1 MLKSRRVVEELVAVK
16 GFVWRLNTCEC
27 VTYSYTGLPFTLL
40 IQALAAGLLLSAH
53 RIPLPSCKR
62 WSLFFFF
69 FLLCSA
75 AAASMRLWVSRL
87 VRWKL
92 WTRSCRR
99 LEPRLRLKAAVYLWK
114 RRRLEE
120 RWSYCTELQ
129 RPPFVEG
136 FCGGKGSSRTLTT
149 STRSGA
155 TGNCSSGLQENGESR
170 RNVECSCSVLHC
182 FLYYNQRFCIRL
194 SSFPSTLT
202 CLPSKW
208 DEETSQETIKVIF
221 SMPSFLK
228 RKKIIFAILIH
239 S

>member
-1 MLKSRRVVEELVAVK
+1 M
-16 GFVWRLNTCEC
+16 G
-27 VTYSYTGLPFTLL
+27 
-40 IQALAAGLLLSAH
+40 LSA
-53 RIPLPSCKR
+53 RS
-62 WSLFFFF
+62 
-69 FLLCSA
+69 
-75 AAASMRLWVSRL
+75 
-87 VRWKL
+87 WKL
-92 WTRSCRR
+92 GTRSCRR

-120 RWSYCTELQ
+120 RWSYCTTTELQ

-149 STRSGA
+149 RSSA

-221 SMPSFLK
+221 SLPPFFK
-228 RKKIIFAILIH
+228 RQIPKFYFVANQWGRGNVVDIQPIKMALYWTVIVLFMVSGEL
-239 S
+239 SNSNLT